1 MRDLVAHHVSL
12 LENFRRER
20 VGGMRR
26 SLVEND
32 RQRRLDRMRKIAH
45 MRPGALDDFAV
56 GVDQRV
62 GLARQRRDLNRKFA
76 FKPLGPPGADVGD
89 RF

>member
-12 LENFRRER
+12 LKNFRRER

-32 RQRRLDRMRKIAH
+32 RQRRLDRMRKISH
-45 MRPGALDDFAV
+45 MRARALDDFPV

-62 GLARQRRDLNRKFA
+62 GLARQGSDLNRKFA
-76 FKPLGPPGADVGD
+76 FKPLGPPGADVSD